1 MPFRRVLIFEEGF
14 VRLSMLVSAA
24 AVLAL
29 CSVKAS
35 AQFTGVV
42 VPPKAKV
49 TATAD
54 STPKAVAKLRDSVAK
69 VNLGNMKDW
78 VDSAA
83 ATLGVPAAPAAPAVT
98 DTAVRVPVAP
108 APAAHAENPVP
119 ARGTTEFREGAA
131 APNTATPIP
140 LLALLGLTSLAAGLW
155 LLRRRRA

>member
-1 MPFRRVLIFEEGF
+1 VLNFEEGF
-14 VRLSMLVSAA
+14 VRLSMLMGAT

-29 CSVKAS
+29 CSVEAS

-49 TATAD
+49 VVAVD
-54 STPKAVAKLRDSVAK
+54 STPKTVAERRDSVAK

-83 ATLGVPAAPAAPAVT
+83 AKIGVPAAPAAT
-98 DTAVRVPVAP
+98 DTAAAAPLAP
-108 APAAHAENPVP
+108 APVARVEDPAAPT
-119 ARGTTEFREGAA
+119 RGTTEFREGAA

-140 LLALLGLTSLAAGLW
+140 LLALLGLSSLATGLW